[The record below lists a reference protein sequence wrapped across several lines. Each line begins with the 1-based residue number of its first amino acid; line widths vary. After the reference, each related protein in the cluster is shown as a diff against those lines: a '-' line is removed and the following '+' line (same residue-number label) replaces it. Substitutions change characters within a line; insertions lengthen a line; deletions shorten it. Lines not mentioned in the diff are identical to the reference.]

1 MKYRGTSKM
10 NYLKYLITMYKR
22 TQKISADKPDF
33 KPLERRYLFFYYIIR
48 PLSFIPTLLL
58 YKLNVSPNIVTW
70 AGFILLLST
79 SFLFIIGSS
88 EIYFILAIFVN
99 IYLIFDMIDGN
110 LARLYKSTNQ
120 YGKFIDGSLEVVGYS
135 VLVLCLGYSVY
146 QDSTKL
152 VGLLLAAY
160 VVWLEATEGY
170 LVLRLARDKQNMPSI
185 SPNEFPQDDKSMSR
199 NSAVQ
204 GGSDIFTKL
213 FNIFHYIIKRFD
225 SIKSLYIYNVIEPI
239 KFPCFFILACYNE
252 ILYYLFIYAITSS
265 LIRVPSIFIV
275 FMRAKREL
283 NFYRPT

>member
-1 MKYRGTSKM
+1 MKYRGTSEI
-10 NYLKYLITMYKR
+10 NHFKYLIKMYRR
-22 TQKISADKPDF
+22 TQKISAEKPDS
-33 KPLERRYLFFYYIIR
+33 KPMERHYLYFYYVMR
-48 PLSFIPTLLL
+48 PLSFIPTILL

-99 IYLIFDMIDGN
+99 IYFIFDLIDGN
-110 LARLYKSTNQ
+110 LARLYKTTNQ
-120 YGKFIDGSLEVVGYS
+120 YGKFLDGSLGVIGNS

-146 QDSTKL
+146 QDSAKL

-170 LVLRLARDKQNMPSI
+170 LVLRLARDKQNKPSI
-185 SPNEFPQDDKSMSR
+185 SSAEFVQDDKSMSQSR
-199 NSAVQ
+199 AVK
-204 GGSDIFTKL
+204 GGIDIFTKL
-213 FNIFHYIIKRFD
+213 FNIFYYLIKRFD
-225 SIKSLYIYNVIEPI
+225 SIKSLYIYNVLEPI
-239 KFPCFFILACYNE
+239 KFSCFIIFAYYNE
-252 ILYYLFIYAITSS
+252 ILYYLFTYAIASS
-265 LIRVPSIFIV
+265 LIRVPSILIV